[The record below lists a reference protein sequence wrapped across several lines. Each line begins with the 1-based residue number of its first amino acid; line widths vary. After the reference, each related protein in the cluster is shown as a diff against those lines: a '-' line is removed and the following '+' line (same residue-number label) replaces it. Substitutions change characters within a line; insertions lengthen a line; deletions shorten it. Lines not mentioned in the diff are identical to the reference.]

1 MRSRSAPDP
10 WKPAAY
16 STAVL
21 IVASVVPSPLERRSE
36 WERVGPD
43 KLLHFIG
50 HAGHS
55 VTLANALGAERYTDR
70 EAAILA
76 VALSTTLS
84 FVSGRLQRWVPGR
97 AFEYEDV
104 LAGLIGSILGV
115 SWWYVTTDSE
125 GDRGTTGD
133 SSTR

>member
-1 MRSRSAPDP
+1 MRSRSAPAP

-21 IVASVVPSPLERRSE
+21 LLASVVPSPLERRSE
-36 WERVGPD
+36 WDRVGPD
-43 KLLHFIG
+43 KFLHLVG

-55 VTLANALGAERYTDR
+55 VTLANALRAERYTDR

-84 FVSGRLQRWVPGR
+84 LASGRLQRWVPGR

-104 LAGLIGSILGV
+104 VAGLIGSALGV

-125 GDRGTTGD
+125 GE
-133 SSTR
+133 